1 MNYFNANAFVG
12 FTSVEE
18 KKWNLIQC
26 LLSFHLHW
34 LSFETASKLAKHD
47 HRNNKGDVWYFMR
60 QRLRIPFR
68 HPPSA
73 FSVDMRYVCG
83 RCEILTF
90 LLTTLSFFRWL
101 LHVVF
106 PQQLLP
112 EENVKV
118 TMFILDTS
126 LTLLPFEPWINHY
139 YCTGLSGISS
149 YSGGSWRKLVRRINF
164 STICI
169 VPTLAHVC
177 NISINKV

>member
-1 MNYFNANAFVG
+1 
-12 FTSVEE
+12 
-18 KKWNLIQC
+18 
-26 LLSFHLHW
+26 
-34 LSFETASKLAKHD
+34 
-47 HRNNKGDVWYFMR
+47 MR

-73 FSVDMRYVCG
+73 FRFDMRYVRG

-118 TMFILDTS
+118 TMFILDIR
-126 LTLLPFEPWINHY
+126 LTLLPFNP
-139 YCTGLSGISS
+139 
-149 YSGGSWRKLVRRINF
+149 
-164 STICI
+164 
-169 VPTLAHVC
+169 
-177 NISINKV
+177 

>member
-1 MNYFNANAFVG
+1 
-12 FTSVEE
+12 
-18 KKWNLIQC
+18 
-26 LLSFHLHW
+26 
-34 LSFETASKLAKHD
+34 
-47 HRNNKGDVWYFMR
+47 MR
-60 QRLRIPFR
+60 QRLRIPFS

-90 LLTTLSFFRWL
+90 LLKTLSFFRWL

-118 TMFILDTS
+118 TMFILDIS

-149 YSGGSWRKLVRRINF
+149 YSGGSWHKLVRRINF

-177 NISINKV
+177 NISINKCWLEVALFFFLGQHLPILSRSHVLLEEHGYHNCKLKIRFDHCHILTPEFS